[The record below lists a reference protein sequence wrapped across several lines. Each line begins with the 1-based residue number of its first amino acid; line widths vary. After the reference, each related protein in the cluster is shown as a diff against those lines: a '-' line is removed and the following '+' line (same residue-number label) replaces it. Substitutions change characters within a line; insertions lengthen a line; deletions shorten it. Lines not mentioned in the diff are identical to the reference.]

1 MASKSIHY
9 RTGYK
14 HQLAE
19 TYSLKISIKPPNV
32 IETEF
37 ISMDKAG
44 VLVIKSGYAWDG
56 VSGPVVDT
64 SENLRASLVHDSL
77 YQLMRKRKLTPRKKY
92 KDKADRLFR
101 KICKEDG
108 VSGIVAQ
115 TYYEVLKKLG
125 NPSTDPKNVR
135 KIFKAP

>member
-1 MASKSIHY
+1 MKTKSIKY

-19 TYSLKISIKPPNV
+19 TYSLKTPIKPTNN

-37 ISMDKAG
+37 VDLDKTG
-44 VLVIKSGYAWDG
+44 LITIKTGYAWDG

-64 SENLRASLVHDSL
+64 SKNIRASLVHDSL

-101 KICKEDG
+101 TIAKQDG
-108 VSGIVAQ
+108 VAGVVAQ
-115 TYYEVLKKLG
+115 AYYEVLKKLG
-125 NPSTDPKNVR
+125 NPSTDPKNAR
-135 KIFKAP
+135 KILEAP